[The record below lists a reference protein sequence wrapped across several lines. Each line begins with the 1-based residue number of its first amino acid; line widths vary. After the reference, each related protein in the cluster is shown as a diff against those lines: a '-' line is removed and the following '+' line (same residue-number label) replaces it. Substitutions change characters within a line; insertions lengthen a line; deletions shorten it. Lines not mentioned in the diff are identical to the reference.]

1 MLKFPYA
8 ISDFY
13 KLITNHY
20 FYVDRTHCLPL
31 LEEAGD
37 QLLFLRPRR
46 FGKSL
51 LVSMLEN
58 YYDVA
63 KAGEFDKL
71 FGHLAIGKQPTPK
84 HNQYFVL
91 KWDLSAVKPT
101 GEVRHLGQTLDKY
114 VNARID
120 DFASSYQSFLT
131 RAITIDPQDAM
142 VSFQSVLTAVRQT
155 PYKLYLLIDEYDN
168 FANELMMAPPNA
180 SPNREAALRAGE
192 SALKAVLKVVKAA
205 SAGGGLD
212 RVFLTGISP
221 VILTDITS
229 GYNVARNIYL
239 RREFHD
245 LCGFTETEL
254 ATVLTQLGDECQWP
268 SAKVTEALTTMRQF
282 YNGYRF
288 SENRQAPVYNPTMAL
303 YFLLSLQEDCQAPA
317 KMLDSNMIMDR
328 SKLTY
333 LSHLPD
339 GEKILFTALGEH
351 PPLTIPELTDRF
363 GIEEFLRPSPDPAM
377 IISLLY
383 YFGILTLGRPEF
395 GRLVLTIPNLAVR
408 KLYVEELRERLL
420 PGLTN
425 EVAQLAYTCYRT
437 GELQPVCEFIEQ
449 RYFKVL
455 DNRDYATTA
464 KELALK
470 MVFLTTLFNDAFY
483 IMDSETALE
492 RGYADLTMIVR
503 PLMRQHRFW
512 DFLFE
517 FKLVNLKQAKL
528 PEEPKLTGEAV
539 KQMTVADL
547 KTRCQSQL
555 TAAREQLQRYRQTL
569 VKTYGEELRLKVFA
583 VVAVGWERL
592 VWEEINE
599 E

>member
-1 MLKFPYA
+1 MLKFPYGE
-8 ISDFY
+8 SDFY
-13 KLITNHY
+13 ALITENY
-20 FYVDRTHCLPL
+20 FYVDRTAAIRQ
-31 LEEAGD
+31 LEDAGKH
-37 QLLFLRPRR
+37 LLFLRPRR

-63 KAGEFDKL
+63 KASEFEKL

-91 KWDLSAVKPT
+91 KWDFSAVKPT
-101 GEVRHLGQTLDKY
+101 GDVRNLGQDLDDY
-114 VNARID
+114 VNARLD
-120 DFASSYQSFLT
+120 DFANYYQPFLP
-131 RAITIDPQDAM
+131 RAITLNPRNAM

-168 FANELMMAPPNA
+168 FANELMMAPSNA
-180 SPNREAALRAGE
+180 NPHREAALRAGE

-229 GYNVARNIYL
+229 GYNIAQNIYL
-239 RREFHD
+239 DSEFHD

-254 ATVLTQLGDECQWP
+254 ATVLTQLGQECGWSP
-268 SAKVTEALTTMRQF
+268 DTVTEALATMRQF

-288 SENRQAPVYNPTMAL
+288 SEESQAPVYNPTMAL
-303 YFLLSLQEDCQAPA
+303 YFLHHLQQKCQAPA
-317 KMLDSNMIMDR
+317 KMLDGNMVMDR

-333 LSHLPD
+333 LSQLPD

-351 PPLTIPELTDRF
+351 PPLSILELSDRF
-363 GIEEFLRPSPDPAM
+363 GIEEFLRPSQDPAM

-383 YFGILTLGRPEF
+383 YFGILTLAGRTEF
-395 GRLVLTIPNLAVR
+395 GQLRLIIPNLVVR
-408 KLYVEELRERLL
+408 KLYVEQLRDRFW
-420 PGLTN
+420 PGMTN
-425 EVAQLAYTCYRT
+425 EVTPLAQTCYQT
-437 GELQPVCEFIEQ
+437 GDVQPVCEFIEQ

-455 DNRDYATTA
+455 DNRDYAAA
-464 KELALK
+464 KELTLK
-470 MVFLTTLFNDAFY
+470 VAFLTTLFNDIFY
-483 IMDSETALE
+483 VMDSETALE
-492 RGYADLTMIVR
+492 RGYADLTMRVR
-503 PLMRQHRFW
+503 PTMRQYRLW

-517 FKLVNLKQAKL
+517 FKFVNLKQAKL
-528 PEEPKLTGEAV
+528 PDGPKVTGEAV

-547 KTRCQSQL
+547 KTRCQSQF
-555 TAAREQLQRYRQTL
+555 TEAREQLQRYRQTL
-569 VKTYGEELRLKVFA
+569 VETYGEELRLKVFA

-592 VWEEINE
+592 GWEEVV
-599 E
+599 

>member
-1 MLKFPYA
+1 MLKFPYG

-13 KLITNHY
+13 SLVTENY
-20 FYVDRTHCLPL
+20 FYVDRTAAIPR
-31 LEEAGD
+31 LEEAGK

-51 LVSMLEN
+51 LLSMLEN

-63 KAGEFDKL
+63 KANEFEKL

-91 KWDLSAVKPT
+91 KWDFS
-101 GEVRHLGQTLDKY
+101 EVRPDAEPREIQPTLHRY
-114 VNARID
+114 LNRCIR
-120 DFASSYQSFLT
+120 DFALAYQDRLPIIIE
-131 RAITIDPQDAM
+131 ITHEDAM
-142 VSFQSVLTAVRQT
+142 DSFHSLLAAVRQT
-155 PYKLYLLIDEYDN
+155 PYRLYLLIDEYDN
-168 FANELMMAPPNA
+168 FANELMMAPPN
-180 SPNREAALRAGE
+180 SNPNREAALRAGE
-192 SALKAVLKVVKAA
+192 SALKAVFKVVKAA
-205 SAGGGLD
+205 SAGRGLD

-245 LCGFTETEL
+245 LCGFTETEI
-254 ATVLTQLGDECQWP
+254 ATVLTQLGEDCQWP
-268 SAKVTEALTTMRQF
+268 FEKVTEALSTMRQF

-288 SENRQAPVYNPTMAL
+288 SEERQELVYNPTMAL
-303 YFLLSLQEDCQAPA
+303 YFLQTVQQDCQAPA
-317 KMLDSNMIMDR
+317 KMLDSNMVMDR

-333 LSHLPD
+333 LSQLPD
-339 GEKILFTALGEH
+339 GEKIIFTILGEH
-351 PPLTIPELTDRF
+351 PPLSLPELTDRF
-363 GIEEFLRPSPDPAM
+363 GIEEFLRPSQDPAM

-395 GRLVLTIPNLAVR
+395 GRLVLIIPNLVVR
-408 KLYVEELRERLL
+408 KLYVEQLRERLL
-420 PGLTN
+420 PGVTTA
-425 EVAQLAYTCYRT
+425 VAQLAYTCYRT

-470 MVFLTTLFNDAFY
+470 MVFLTALFNDTFY
-483 IMDSETALE
+483 VMDSETALE

-517 FKLVNLKQAKL
+517 FKFVNLKQAKL
-528 PEEPKLTGEAV
+528 PDEPKLTGEAV
-539 KQMTVADL
+539 KQLTVAEL

-555 TAAREQLQRYRQTL
+555 TEARDQLQRYRQTL
-569 VKTYGEELRLKVFA
+569 VHTYGEKLRLKVFA

-592 VWEEINE
+592 VWEEVNG
-599 E
+599 

>member
-1 MLKFPYA
+1 MLKFPYGNC
-8 ISDFY
+8 DFY
-13 KLITNHY
+13 KIITEHY
-20 FYVDRTHCLPL
+20 FYVDRTTAIPL
-31 LEEAGD
+31 LEEYGD

-51 LVSMLEN
+51 LLSMLEN

-63 KAGEFDKL
+63 KASEFEKL

-91 KWDLSAVKPT
+91 KWDFSEVKPT
-101 GEVRHLGQTLDKY
+101 GDVRNWEQDLDDY
-114 VNARID
+114 VNARLD
-120 DFASSYQSFLT
+120 DFASYYQSFLT
-131 RAITIDPQDAM
+131 RAITINPRNAM

-180 SPNREAALRAGE
+180 NLRREAALQAGE

-205 SAGGGLD
+205 SAGRGLD

-245 LCGFTETEL
+245 LCGFTETEM
-254 ATVLTQLGDECQWP
+254 ATVLTQLGDECQWSP
-268 SAKVTEALTTMRQF
+268 EAVTEALSTMRQF

-288 SENRQAPVYNPTMAL
+288 SEDGQAPVYNPTMAL

-317 KMLDSNMIMDR
+317 KMLDSNMVMDR

-333 LSHLPD
+333 LSQLPD
-339 GEKILFTALGEH
+339 GEKIIFTALGEH

-363 GIEEFLRPSPDPAM
+363 GIEEFLRPSQDPVM

-383 YFGILTLGRPEF
+383 YFGVLTLGRPDF

-437 GELQPVCEFIEQ
+437 GNLQPVCEFIEQ
-449 RYFKVL
+449 RYLKVL
-455 DNRDYATTA
+455 DNRDYAAA
-464 KELALK
+464 KELTLK
-470 MVFLTTLFNDAFY
+470 MAFLTTLFNDTFY
-483 IMDSETALE
+483 VMDSETALE

-528 PEEPKLTGEAV
+528 PDEAKLTGEAV

-569 VKTYGEELRLKVFA
+569 VHTYGEELRLKTFA
-583 VVAVGWERL
+583 VVAVGWERV

-599 E
+599 

>member
-8 ISDFY
+8 VCDFY
-13 KLITNHY
+13 SLITENY
-20 FYVDRTHCLPL
+20 FYVDRTAAIRQ
-31 LEEAGD
+31 LEDAGKH
-37 QLLFLRPRR
+37 LLFLRPRR

-63 KAGEFDKL
+63 KAGEFEKL

-91 KWDLSAVKPT
+91 KWDFSEVKPK
-101 GEVRHLGQTLDKY
+101 GDVRNLEQDLDDY

-120 DFASSYQSFLT
+120 DFASYYQPFLT
-131 RAITIDPQDAM
+131 RAITIHPQNAM
-142 VSFQSVLTAVRQT
+142 VSFQSVLTAIRQT

-180 SPNREAALRAGE
+180 NPNREAALRAGE

-212 RVFLTGISP
+212 RAFLTGISP

-229 GYNVARNIYL
+229 GYNIARNIYL
-239 RREFHD
+239 HRKFQE

-254 ATVLTQLGDECQWP
+254 ATVLTQLGEECQWSP
-268 SAKVTEALTTMRQF
+268 ATVTATLTTMRQF

-288 SENRQAPVYNPTMAL
+288 SKESPVPVYNPTMAL
-303 YFLLSLQEDCQAPA
+303 YFLQSLQEDCQAPE
-317 KMLDSNMIMDR
+317 KLLDSNLMMDR
-328 SKLTY
+328 NKLTF

-339 GEKILFTALGEH
+339 GENLLFSALGEH

-363 GIEEFLRPSPDPAM
+363 GIDEFLKPSLEPALM
-377 IISLLY
+377 ISLLY
-383 YFGILTLGRPEF
+383 YFGVLTLAESPEI
-395 GRLVLTIPNLAVR
+395 GQVVLTIPNLAVR
-408 KLYVEELRERLL
+408 KLYVEQFRERLL
-420 PGLTN
+420 PGVSTA
-425 EVAQLAYTCYRT
+425 VAQLAHTCYRT
-437 GELQPVCEFIEQ
+437 GDLQPVCEFMEQ

-455 DNRDYATTA
+455 DNRDYAAKA

-470 MVFLTTLFNDAFY
+470 LAFLTTLFNDVLY
-483 IMDSETALE
+483 VMDSETALE

-503 PLMRQHRFW
+503 PTMRQQGLW

-517 FKLVNLKQAKL
+517 FKFVNLKQARL
-528 PEEPKLTGEAV
+528 PDEPKLTGAVV

-555 TAAREQLQRYRQTL
+555 TEAKEQLQRYRQTL
-569 VKTYGEELRLKVFA
+569 MAVYGEKLRLKVFA
-583 VVAVGWERL
+583 VVAVGWERV
-592 VWEEINE
+592 VWEEVSG
-599 E
+599 

>member
-8 ISDFY
+8 VCDFY
-13 KLITNHY
+13 SLITENY
-20 FYVDRTHCLPL
+20 FYVDRTAAIPL
-31 LEEAGD
+31 LEDAGKH
-37 QLLFLRPRR
+37 LLFLRPRR

-63 KAGEFDKL
+63 KAGEFEKL

-91 KWDLSAVKPT
+91 KWDFSAVKPEGNSADIQKT
-101 GEVRHLGQTLDKY
+101 LYDHLNNCIKS
-114 VNARID
+114 
-120 DFASSYQSFLT
+120 FAKRYQSLLT
-131 RAITIDPQDAM
+131 EAIEIDRQNAM
-142 VSFQSVLTAVRQT
+142 YSFESLLVAVQST
-155 PYKLYLLIDEYDN
+155 PLKLYLLIDEYDN

-180 SPNREAALRAGE
+180 NPNREAALRAGE

-212 RVFLTGISP
+212 RAFLTGISP

-245 LCGFTETEL
+245 LCGFTETEI
-254 ATVLTQLGDECQWP
+254 AAVLTQLGEDCQWP
-268 SAKVTEALTTMRQF
+268 VEKVTEALATMRQF

-288 SENRQAPVYNPTMAL
+288 SEDGQAPVYNPTMAL

-317 KMLDSNMIMDR
+317 KMLDSNMVMDR

-333 LSHLPD
+333 LSQLPD
-339 GEKILFTALGEH
+339 GEKIIFTALGEH

-363 GIEEFLRPSPDPAM
+363 GIEEFLRPSQDPAM

-383 YFGILTLGRPEF
+383 YFGILTLAGRTEF
-395 GRLVLTIPNLAVR
+395 GQLTLTIPNLVVR
-408 KLYVEELRERLL
+408 KLYVEQLQERFL
-420 PGLTN
+420 PGTTD
-425 EVAQLAYTCYRT
+425 EVAQLAQTCYQS
-437 GELQPVCEFIEQ
+437 GDVQPVCEFIEQ

-455 DNRDYATTA
+455 DNRDSTAAT
-464 KELALK
+464 ELTLK
-470 MVFLTTLFNDAFY
+470 MAFLTLLFNDRLY
-483 IMDSETALE
+483 VMDSETALE
-492 RGYADLTMIVR
+492 RGYADLTMIIR
-503 PLMRQHRFW
+503 PTMRQYRLW

-517 FKLVNLKQAKL
+517 FKFVNLKPAKL
-528 PEEPKLTGEAV
+528 PDGPKVTGEAV

-547 KTRCQSQL
+547 KTRCQSQF
-555 TAAREQLQRYRQTL
+555 TEAREQLQRYRQTL
-569 VKTYGEELRLKVFA
+569 IHTYGEKLRLKAFA

-592 VWEEINE
+592 VWEEV
-599 E
+599 

>member
-1 MLKFPYA
+1 MLKFPYGT
-8 ISDFY
+8 SDFY
-13 KLITNHY
+13 SLITENY
-20 FYVDRTHCLPL
+20 FYVDRTAAIPL
-31 LEEAGD
+31 LEEAGK

-51 LVSMLEN
+51 LLSMLEN

-63 KAGEFDKL
+63 KAGEFEKL

-91 KWDLSAVKPT
+91 KWDFSAVRPTNGDANEIWQALCDHINGKIGQFQKTYRACLQDEIVCKP
-101 GEVRHLGQTLDKY
+101 D
-114 VNARID
+114 NAM
-120 DFASSYQSFLT
+120 Y
-131 RAITIDPQDAM
+131 
-142 VSFQSVLTAVRQT
+142 SFQSLLTAISQT
-155 PYKLYLLIDEYDN
+155 PYRLYLLIDEYDN
-168 FANELMMAPPNA
+168 FANELMMAPPNTH
-180 SPNREAALRAGE
+180 PIREATLRAGE

-229 GYNVARNIYL
+229 GYNVAQNIYL
-239 RREFHD
+239 DSEFHH
-245 LCGFTETEL
+245 LCGFTETDL
-254 ATVLTQLGDECQWP
+254 ATVLTQLGEACQWP
-268 SAKVTEALTTMRQF
+268 FEKVTEALATMRQF

-288 SENRQAPVYNPTMAL
+288 SKDGQGLVYNPTMVL
-303 YFLLSLQEDCQAPA
+303 YFLRHLQRKCQAPDQ
-317 KMLDSNMIMDR
+317 MLDSNMVMDR
-328 SKLTY
+328 NKLTY
-333 LSHLPD
+333 LSQLPD
-339 GEKILFTALGEH
+339 GENIIFTALGEH

-363 GIEEFLRPSPDPAM
+363 GIEELLRPSQDPAM

-395 GRLVLTIPNLAVR
+395 GRLVLTIPNLVVR
-408 KLYVEELRERLL
+408 KLYVDELRERLL
-420 PGLTN
+420 PGVTT
-425 EVAQLAYTCYRT
+425 EMAQLAYTCYRT
-437 GELQPVCEFIEQ
+437 GDLQPVGEFIEQ

-455 DNRDYATTA
+455 DNRDYAATA

-470 MVFLTTLFNDAFY
+470 LVFLTALFNDTFY
-483 IMDSETALE
+483 VMDSETALE

-517 FKLVNLKQAKL
+517 FKFVNLKQAKL

-555 TAAREQLQRYRQTL
+555 TAAKEQLQRYRQTL
-569 VKTYGEELRLKVFA
+569 METYGETLRLKVFA

-592 VWEEINE
+592 VWEEVC
-599 E
+599 

>member
-1 MLKFPYA
+1 MLKFPYG
-8 ISDFY
+8 ICDFY
-13 KLITNHY
+13 SLITENY
-20 FYVDRTHCLPL
+20 FYVDRTAAIRQ
-31 LEEAGD
+31 LEDAGK

-63 KAGEFDKL
+63 KAGEFEKL

-91 KWDLSAVKPT
+91 KWDLSAVKPEGNAADIQKT
-101 GEVRHLGQTLDKY
+101 LHDHL
-114 VNARID
+114 NNRIKS
-120 DFASSYQSFLT
+120 FAKRYQSLLT
-131 RAITIDPQDAM
+131 EAIEIDRQNAM
-142 VSFQSVLTAVRQT
+142 YSFESLLVAVQT
-155 PYKLYLLIDEYDN
+155 TPLKLYLLIDEYDN

-205 SAGGGLD
+205 SAGSGLD

-254 ATVLTQLGDECQWP
+254 ATVLTQLGEDCQWP
-268 SAKVTEALTTMRQF
+268 VAKVTEALTTMRQF

-288 SENRQAPVYNPTMAL
+288 SEDGQAPVYNPTMAL
-303 YFLLSLQEDCQAPA
+303 YFLLSLQEDCQAPT
-317 KMLDSNMIMDR
+317 KMLDNNMVMDR

-333 LSHLPD
+333 LSQLPD
-339 GEKILFTALGEH
+339 GEKIIFTALGEH

-363 GIEEFLRPSPDPAM
+363 GIEEFMRPSQDPVM

-383 YFGILTLGRPEF
+383 YFGVLTLGRPEF
-395 GRLVLTIPNLAVR
+395 GRLVLTIPNLAVQ
-408 KLYVEELRERLL
+408 KLYVDELRERLL

-437 GELQPVCEFIEQ
+437 GDLQPVCEFIEQ
-449 RYFKVL
+449 RYLKVL
-455 DNRDYATTA
+455 DNRDYAAA
-464 KELALK
+464 KELTLK
-470 MVFLTTLFNDAFY
+470 MAFLTTLFNDTFY
-483 IMDSETALE
+483 VMDSETALE

-528 PEEPKLTGEAV
+528 PDGPKVTGEMV

-555 TAAREQLQRYRQTL
+555 TEAREQLQRYRQTL
-569 VKTYGEELRLKVFA
+569 VSTYGEKLRLKTFA
-583 VVAVGWERL
+583 VVAVGWERV
-592 VWEEINE
+592 VWEEV
-599 E
+599 